1 MRFMIE
7 YRLQFPCSRHFFA
20 AERRDRCHMS
30 RASKPKRNPRLRTPS
45 LSKRVSI
52 LRAARELVRDVGFRD
67 TQMNAVAEA
76 AGVAL
81 GTLYR
86 NFPSKA
92 ELMVEVAAKIATEHG
107 TAAERLSASAGLF
120 ASRALLGRKLAH
132 ALVAEAVEPEIESAR
147 LKYRRKLARVF
158 EGIIE
163 QGIRDREFPAQDVQ
177 ASAACIVGS
186 LFEGLVGPL
195 ALDSLSPAERQRQA
209 KAIVAFCVRGT
220 SGKMD

>member
-1 MRFMIE
+1 M
-7 YRLQFPCSRHFFA
+7 P
-20 AERRDRCHMS
+20 
-30 RASKPKRNPRLRTPS
+30 RASKPMRSSRLRTPS
-45 LSKRVSI
+45 LSKRASI
-52 LRAARELVRDVGFRD
+52 LRAARELVRGVGFRD
-67 TQMNAVAEA
+67 TQMNAVAET

-92 ELMVEVAAKIATEHG
+92 ELMVEVVSEVAEREVDAVAKIAMDDG
-107 TAAERLSASAGLF
+107 TAAERLSASAWLF
-120 ASRALLGRKLAH
+120 ASRALLGRKMAH

-163 QGIRDREFPAQDVQ
+163 QGIRDREFPAQEIQ

-220 SGKMD
+220 SGQVD

>member
-1 MRFMIE
+1 
-7 YRLQFPCSRHFFA
+7 
-20 AERRDRCHMS
+20 MS
-30 RASKPKRNPRLRTPS
+30 GVNKSQRKAQAKPPAPTKREA
-45 LSKRVSI
+45 I
-52 LRAARELVRDVGFRD
+52 LRAARALVTDVGFRD
-67 TQMNAVAEA
+67 TQMNAVAET

-92 ELMVEVAAKIATEHG
+92 GLMVEVVAVVAQREVDAVAKAAAMDG
-107 TAAERLSASAGLF
+107 TATERLSASASLF

-132 ALVAEAVEPEIESAR
+132 ALVAESVEPEIESAR

-163 QGIRDREFPAQDVQ
+163 QGVRDKTFPKQNVS

-195 ALDSLSPAERQRQA
+195 AFDTLTTGERQSQA
-209 KAIVAFCVRGT
+209 KAIVAFCIRGV
-220 SGKMD
+220 GPAAD

>member
-1 MRFMIE
+1 MLRAGNPMR
-7 YRLQFPCSRHFFA
+7 S
-20 AERRDRCHMS
+20 S
-30 RASKPKRNPRLRTPS
+30 RLRTPS
-45 LSKRVSI
+45 PSKRASI
-52 LRAARELVRDVGFRD
+52 LRAARELVRDGGFHA

-76 AGVAL
+76 ADVAL

-92 ELMVEVAAKIATEHG
+92 ELLVEVVAEVAQREVDAVAKIAMEDG
-107 TAAERLSASAGLF
+107 TAAKRLSASAWLF
-120 ASRALLGRKLAH
+120 ASRALLGRKMAH
-132 ALVAEAVEPEIESAR
+132 ALIAEAVEPEIESAR

-163 QGIRDREFPAQDVQ
+163 QGIRDKEFPAQDVQ

-195 ALDSLSPAERQRQA
+195 ALDSLSTAERQLQA
-209 KAIVAFCVRGT
+209 KAIVAFCLRGT
-220 SGKMD
+220 TGRMG

>member
-1 MRFMIE
+1 
-7 YRLQFPCSRHFFA
+7 
-20 AERRDRCHMS
+20 MS
-30 RASKPKRNPRLRTPS
+30 RASKPMRRSQVRTPS
-45 LSKRVSI
+45 LTKRAAI
-52 LRAARELVRDVGFRD
+52 LRAARELVREAGFRD
-67 TQMNAVAEA
+67 TQMNAVAET

-92 ELMVEVAAKIATEHG
+92 ELMVEVVAEVAQREVDAVGKIAMEDG
-107 TAAERLSASAGLF
+107 TAAERVSACAWLF
-120 ASRALLGRKLAH
+120 ASRALLGQKMAH
-132 ALVAEAVEPEIESAR
+132 ALIAEAVEPEIESAR
-147 LKYRRKLARVF
+147 LKYRRKLARIF

-163 QGIRDREFPAQDVQ
+163 QGIRDREFPAQDLQ

>member
-1 MRFMIE
+1 M
-7 YRLQFPCSRHFFA
+7 LLSP
-20 AERRDRCHMS
+20 RRWS
-30 RASKPKRNPRLRTPS
+30 
-45 LSKRVSI
+45 
-52 LRAARELVRDVGFRD
+52 
-67 TQMNAVAEA
+67 
-76 AGVAL
+76 
-81 GTLYR
+81 
-86 NFPSKA
+86 
-92 ELMVEVAAKIATEHG
+92 
-107 TAAERLSASAGLF
+107 
-120 ASRALLGRKLAH
+120 
-132 ALVAEAVEPEIESAR
+132 PEIESAR

-195 ALDSLSPAERQRQA
+195 ALDGLSPAERQREA

>member
-1 MRFMIE
+1 
-7 YRLQFPCSRHFFA
+7 
-20 AERRDRCHMS
+20 MS

-45 LSKRVSI
+45 LSKRASI

-67 TQMNAVAEA
+67 TQMNAVAET

-92 ELMVEVAAKIATEHG
+92 ELMVEEVAEREVDVAAKSAMESG
-107 TAAERLSASAGLF
+107 TAAQRLSASAGIF

-163 QGIRDREFPAQDVQ
+163 RGIRDREFPAQDVQ
-177 ASAACIVGS
+177 ASGACIVGS

>member
-1 MRFMIE
+1 
-7 YRLQFPCSRHFFA
+7 
-20 AERRDRCHMS
+20 MS
-30 RASKPKRNPRLRTPS
+30 GLTKATRKARPRTPS
-45 LSKRVSI
+45 PGKRAAI
-52 LRAARELVRDVGFRD
+52 LRAARSLVRDIGFRD
-67 TQMNAVAEA
+67 TQMNVVAET

-92 ELMVEVAAKIATEHG
+92 ELMVEVVAVVAQREVDAVANVAAHEG
-107 TAAERLSASAGLF
+107 TAAERLSASAWLF
-120 ASRALLGRKLAH
+120 ASRAVLGRKLAH
-132 ALVAEAVEPEIESAR
+132 ALVAEPVEPEIESAR

-163 QGIRDREFPAQDVQ
+163 QGIRDGEFPTQNVQ

-195 ALDSLSPAERQRQA
+195 ALDSLSAEERQRQA
-209 KAIVAFCVRGT
+209 KAIVAFCLRGT
-220 SGKMD
+220 SGRM

>member
-1 MRFMIE
+1 
-7 YRLQFPCSRHFFA
+7 
-20 AERRDRCHMS
+20 MS

-92 ELMVEVAAKIATEHG
+92 ELMVEVVAEVAEREVDVAAKIAMEHG

-220 SGKMD
+220 SGKMN

>member
-1 MRFMIE
+1 
-7 YRLQFPCSRHFFA
+7 
-20 AERRDRCHMS
+20 MS
-30 RASKPKRNPRLRTPS
+30 RASKPIRSSRLRTPS
-45 LSKRVSI
+45 LSKRASI

-67 TQMNAVAEA
+67 TQMNAVAETA
-76 AGVAL
+76 DVAL

-86 NFPSKA
+86 NFPSQA
-92 ELMVEVAAKIATEHG
+92 ELMVEVVAEVAQREVDAVAKIAMEAG
-107 TAAERLSASAGLF
+107 TAAERLSASAWLF

-147 LKYRRKLARVF
+147 LKYRRKLAS
-158 EGIIE
+158 GYSK
-163 QGIRDREFPAQDVQ
+163 GLSSREFVTASFPGFRTFKP
-177 ASAACIVGS
+177 SAACIVGS

>member
-1 MRFMIE
+1 
-7 YRLQFPCSRHFFA
+7 
-20 AERRDRCHMS
+20 MS
-30 RASKPKRNPRLRTPS
+30 RASKPMRSPRRRTPS
-45 LSKRVSI
+45 PSKRASI
-52 LRAARELVRDVGFRD
+52 LRAARELVRHVGFRD
-67 TQMNAVAEA
+67 TQMNAVAET

-92 ELMVEVAAKIATEHG
+92 ELMVELVAEVAHREVDAVTKIAMEGG
-107 TAAERLSASAGLF
+107 TATERMSASAWLF
-120 ASRALLGRKLAH
+120 ASRALLGRKMAH
-132 ALVAEAVEPEIESAR
+132 ALVAEAVEPEIEAAR

-195 ALDSLSPAERQRQA
+195 ALDSLSTAERQRQA

>member
-1 MRFMIE
+1 
-7 YRLQFPCSRHFFA
+7 
-20 AERRDRCHMS
+20 MS
-30 RASKPKRNPRLRTPS
+30 NESKVARSVRTRTPS
-45 LSKRVSI
+45 LDKRASI
-52 LRAARELVRDVGFRD
+52 LRAARVLVTDVGFRD
-67 TQMNAVAEA
+67 TQMNAVAET

-92 ELMVEVAAKIATEHG
+92 ELMVEVVANVAQREVDAVATVAQQKG
-107 TAAERLSASAGLF
+107 TAAERLSASAWVF

-132 ALVAEAVEPEIESAR
+132 ALVAEPVEPEIESAR

-158 EGIIE
+158 EGIIG
-163 QGIRDREFPAQDVQ
+163 QGIRDGEFPDQDVE

-195 ALDSLSPAERQRQA
+195 ARDSLTTVERQRQA
-209 KAIVAFCVRGT
+209 KAIVTFCVRGA
-220 SGKMD
+220 SGEMWKSRRD

>member
-1 MRFMIE
+1 M
-7 YRLQFPCSRHFFA
+7 A
-20 AERRDRCHMS
+20 
-30 RASKPKRNPRLRTPS
+30 RASKPMRGSRLRTPS
-45 LSKRVSI
+45 LSKRASI
-52 LRAARELVRDVGFRD
+52 LRAARELVKNVGFRD
-67 TQMNAVAEA
+67 TQMNTVAET

-92 ELMVEVAAKIATEHG
+92 ELMVELVAEVAEREVDAVAKIAMENG
-107 TAAERLSASAGLF
+107 TGAERLSASAWLF
-120 ASRALLGRKLAH
+120 ASRALLGRKMAQ
-132 ALVAEAVEPEIESAR
+132 ALIAEAVEPEIESAR

-220 SGKMD
+220 SGKIA

>member
-1 MRFMIE
+1 
-7 YRLQFPCSRHFFA
+7 
-20 AERRDRCHMS
+20 MS
-30 RASKPKRNPRLRTPS
+30 GASKAARSVRTRTPS
-45 LSKRVSI
+45 PDKRASI
-52 LRAARELVRDVGFRD
+52 LRAARVLVTAVGFRD
-67 TQMNAVAEA
+67 TQMNAVAET

-92 ELMVEVAAKIATEHG
+92 ELMVEVVANVAQREVEAVATVAG
-107 TAAERLSASAGLF
+107 QDGSASERLSASAWVF

-132 ALVAEAVEPEIESAR
+132 ALVAEPVEPEIESAR

-158 EGIIE
+158 EGIIG
-163 QGIRDREFPAQDVQ
+163 QGIRDGEFPDQDVE

-195 ALDSLSPAERQRQA
+195 ARDSLTTVERQRQA
-209 KAIVAFCVRGT
+209 KAIVAFCVRGA
-220 SGKMD
+220 SGEMWKPRRD